1 MHFTQ
6 AIVRR
11 PAASCAAGLTT
22 AQLGA
27 PDYDRTLTQFHA
39 YCDTLRKLG
48 VALVELPPLDAFP
61 DAHFVEDVAVVT
73 PEFAVVTRPG
83 APARRGETAH
93 IEAPLAAHRDL
104 LPMRDGRLDGGDV
117 MLVGQRFY
125 IGLTGRTDA
134 DGIAAFESLVARYG
148 YTVVAVPVGEGL
160 HLKSVVNCVGDDTLL
175 VNEALAGHAAFAGFR
190 RIVVAPADE
199 YAGNTLRVNDALITP
214 AGYPRVHA
222 SLEPLGLPLHVIDT
236 SEFRKMDGGLTCL
249 SLRF

>member
-1 MHFTQ
+1 MYFTQ

-11 PAASCAAGLTT
+11 PAPSCGAGLTT

-27 PDYDRTLTQFHA
+27 PDHDKTLTQFHG
-39 YCDTLRKLG
+39 YCETLRKLG
-48 VALVELPPLDAFP
+48 VELTELPPLDAFP
-61 DAHFVEDVAVVT
+61 DSHFVEDVAVVT
-73 PEFAVVTRPG
+73 PEFAVITRPG
-83 APARRGETAH
+83 APARRGEIAH
-93 IEAPLAAHRDL
+93 IEAALAAHREL
-104 LPMRDGRLDGGDV
+104 LPMRTGRLDGGDV
-117 MLVGQRFY
+117 MLVGKRFY

-134 DGIAAFESLVARYG
+134 DGIEAFASLVSPYG
-148 YTVVAVPVGEGL
+148 YTVVAVPVGDGL
-160 HLKSVVNCVGDDTLL
+160 HLKSVVNSVGDDTLL
-175 VNEALAGHAAFAGFR
+175 VNEALAGHPAFAGFR

-222 SLEPLGLPLHVIDT
+222 SLETLGLPLHVIDT

>member
-1 MHFTQ
+1 MQFTQ

-11 PAASCAAGLTT
+11 PAASCGAGLTT
-22 AQLGA
+22 ALLGA
-27 PDYDRTLTQFHA
+27 PDHDKTLAQFDA
-39 YCDTLRKLG
+39 YCDTLRTLG
-48 VALVELPPLDAFP
+48 VAITELPPLDAFP

-73 PEFAVVTRPG
+73 PEFAVITRPG
-83 APARRGETAH
+83 APARRGEIDH
-93 IEAPLAAHRDL
+93 IATPLAAHREL

-117 MLVGQRFY
+117 MLVGKRFF

-134 DGIAAFESLVARYG
+134 AGIAAFGSLVSPYG

-160 HLKSVVNCVGDDTLL
+160 HLKSVVNSVGDDTLL
-175 VNEALAGHAAFAGFR
+175 VNEALDAHPAFAGFR

-214 AGYPRVHA
+214 AGYPSVQAR
-222 SLEPLGLPLHVIDT
+222 LETLGLPLRVIDT